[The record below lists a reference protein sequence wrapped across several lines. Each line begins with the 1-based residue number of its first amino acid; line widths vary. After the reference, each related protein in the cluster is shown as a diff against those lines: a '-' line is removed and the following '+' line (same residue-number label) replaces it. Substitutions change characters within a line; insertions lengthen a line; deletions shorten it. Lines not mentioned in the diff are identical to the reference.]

1 MSKNRRAISITSI
14 VLSVPQLLLGILLFA
29 SGVILSVD
37 ATAGTDAGVFLAL
50 GLLMLATGVTLISA
64 SRALLAETRQGAPED
79 AKSPSCPLP
88 VAPVVPTPVDD
99 DSQAP
104 ADKLDTNDTAA
115 TDLDAMIA
123 RSDDVVGTIR
133 ELASHPETYSGDTTS
148 GLASMAKCLG
158 VLEWESETP
167 ITCDC
172 LFRNDQFWM
181 PAARLNGKGYERQ
194 LALEAIL
201 NLCRAPEANPIAT
214 IAGIQNLEPRDSWRP
229 PVPYPT
235 ASSIAGSLSQPHAG
249 EWDIRLGVADWVE
262 SLPDPF
268 RISYRFRCDL
278 TRGTACLH
286 IEPTPALCLAGITQ
300 DDGQREALA
309 RRVTFANC
317 LLVARGVLDA
327 DKSHALTRLVVNA
340 TDSRTDNTLLS
351 MELDHVR
358 LYEAIR
364 FADTTDPTSGKLPQ
378 AEWVRASENGGQDNT
393 TPFFTI
399 DDDLFTVA
407 DCLRMPDLRN
417 EESSQ
422 AMRIT
427 CGARRLSDLALNE
440 STARDE
446 AFGRIVAHDYESTSD
461 LVAALMEERAQA
473 TDPTVA
479 EACER
484 TSRQLVEGTI
494 DVGDTQALRRTFCRG
509 GSLDEATL
517 RAAALLN
524 GSDGE
529 RDPQAAIEIM
539 RDALRPIDAAKTYND
554 DSSRVWRFF
563 NSFSERIR
571 YNLLNAGDAREV
583 CLVPDAYYQ
592 AHLFIARELVL
603 MDQIEEAQQHLERL
617 KEIAPLSVEAL
628 MAHLRVLERQS
639 KLYDAIELI
648 KERLPLATSARD
660 AALLQ
665 YRLAFFE
672 WRLGNNE
679 LSVACYT
686 RALAWDT
693 EIVPMARQELEEL
706 LENEKDIKVPKNQ
719 AETARILLDNNIPLG
734 LDAKA
739 LADMMA
745 MARVSCDEGVFPVCC
760 QLVVA
765 LFDATHDDAL
775 VDVHQSLVQKDGL

>member
-1 MSKNRRAISITSI
+1 MSKNRRAISIAGI
-14 VLSVPQLLLGILLFA
+14 VLSVPQILLGTLLFVSSVML
-29 SGVILSVD
+29 SGD
-37 ATAGTDAGVFLAL
+37 ATAGVDAGVFLAL
-50 GLLMLATGVTLISA
+50 GLLMLATSVTLVSA
-64 SRALLAETRQGAPED
+64 SRMLLAETRRTAPKD
-79 AKSPSCPLP
+79 AGSSSDSLP
-88 VAPVVPTPVDD
+88 VAPVALASADDGPQVPANEPD
-99 DSQAP
+99 A
-104 ADKLDTNDTAA
+104 NDATT

-133 ELASHPETYSGDTTS
+133 ELASHPEAYSGDAV
-148 GLASMAKCLG
+148 GRLASMAKYLG
-158 VLEWESETP
+158 VLEWESEAP

-181 PAARLNGKGYERQ
+181 PAARLSDKGYEHQ

-214 IAGIQNLEPRDSWRP
+214 VAGIQNLGPRDSWRP
-229 PVPYPT
+229 PVPYPA

-268 RISYRFRCDL
+268 RINYRFRCDL
-278 TRGTACLH
+278 TRGTACLQ
-286 IEPTPALCLAGITQ
+286 IESTPALCLAGIAQ
-300 DDGQREALA
+300 DDDQREALA

-327 DKSHALTRLVVNA
+327 DKSHALTQLVVNA
-340 TDSRTDNTLLS
+340 TDSRTGNTLLS

-364 FADTTDPTSGKLPQ
+364 FADTTDPTSGKLPR
-378 AEWVRASENGGQDNT
+378 AEWVRASENGSQDSA

-399 DDDLFTVA
+399 DDDLFMVA
-407 DCLRMPDLRN
+407 DGLRMPDLRD

-422 AMRIT
+422 AMRVT
-427 CGARRLSDLALNE
+427 CGARHLSDLALNE
-440 STARDE
+440 SSARDE
-446 AFGRIVAHDYESTSD
+446 AFRRIVAHDYESTSD
-461 LVAALMEERAQA
+461 LVAALMEERSQA

-494 DVGDTQALRRTFCRG
+494 DVGDTQALRRAFCRG
-509 GSLDEATL
+509 SILDEATL

-524 GSDGE
+524 GPEGE

-539 RDALRPIDAAKTYND
+539 RDALRPIDAAKTY
-554 DSSRVWRFF
+554 DSDSTRVWCFF

-571 YNLLNAGDAREV
+571 YNLLNVGDTREV

-603 MDQIEEAQQHLERL
+603 MDQIEEAQQHLKRL
-617 KEIAPLSVEAL
+617 TEIAPLSVEAL
-628 MAHLRVLERQS
+628 MAHLRVLERQG
-639 KLYDAIELI
+639 KLYDAIGLI
-648 KERLPLATSARD
+648 KERLPLVTSARD

-672 WRLGNNE
+672 WKLGNNE

-693 EIVPMARQELEEL
+693 EVVPMARQELEEL
-706 LENEKDIKVPKNQ
+706 IENEKDIKVPKNQ
-719 AETARILLDNNIPLG
+719 AETAKILLDNDIPLG

-745 MARVSCDEGVFPVCC
+745 MARVACDEGVFPVCC

-765 LFDATHDDAL
+765 LFETTHDDAL
-775 VDVHQSLVQKDGL
+775 VDVHQSLVQKDRP